1 MIDSPLFGLLLLG
14 VLAATPLLLRRLK
27 GSQPGGVR
35 VLGRTA
41 LHRNAVV
48 AVVEVGNRRLLVG
61 AGEKGIELLTEL
73 EQDPEDAPEDA
84 DDGALA
90 RDASPVE
97 PLVLDLTSTARMD
110 VAPRDDRSTPA
121 TEEAL
126 QALLGEA
133 GSAVTEAG
141 PGIGL
146 VDRLRVMTVR
156 VSPPPRG
163 AGRPIRV
170 PLRR

>member
-1 MIDSPLFGLLLLG
+1 MIDSPLLGLLLLG
-14 VLAATPLLLRRLK
+14 ALAATPLLLRRLK
-27 GSQPGGVR
+27 SSQPGGVR

-48 AVVEVGNRRLLVG
+48 AVVEVGDRRLLVG

-73 EQDPEDAPEDA
+73 EQDPEAAAAAVPSA
-84 DDGALA
+84 
-90 RDASPVE
+90 VE
-97 PLVLDLTSTARMD
+97 PDVLDLTTTERTDAAPHD
-110 VAPRDDRSTPA
+110 VRSTPA

-126 QALLGEA
+126 DALLGPV
-133 GSAVTEAG
+133 GSAANEAG

-146 VDRLRVMTVR
+146 VDRLRAMTVR

-163 AGRPIRV
+163 AGRPLRV